1 MSPFR
6 LAVLLLTLITT
17 SFAAEKKAAALS
29 AKPAVDA
36 SAARIAKIEA
46 ATAQLHDELVA
57 RRRDFHMHPE
67 LSNREQRTSGI
78 VAEELRKIGFTDI
91 RTGVGKYGVVAVL
104 KGGKP
109 GPVVAVRADMDA
121 LPIQEVNDVPYKSQV
136 ANVKHACGHDAHTT
150 VGLGVAKVLYGM
162 RQDIPGTVKFIFQP
176 AEEGAPEGEEGGAPF
191 MIKEGALQNPK
202 PQAIFGLHSG
212 PLFEV
217 GTFGVRPGGMLA
229 SSDTFKIVVKGK
241 QSHGGYPHQG
251 IDSIVVASNIVQE
264 LQTIASRRV
273 RPIDPV
279 VVTIGT
285 IHGGSRFNVIA
296 PEVTMEGTLRT
307 LNNDVR
313 TKVLALMQKI
323 VTEVA
328 AANEAQATLT
338 FMKNPNFVTYNEPS
352 LAEETISVMR
362 AVAGEK
368 NVIMTDP
375 QMGAEDFSYYQNEI
389 PGFFYW
395 LGIANKQK
403 GITAG
408 LHTADFDIDE
418 QALDNGV
425 KMMSNIVV
433 DYLERHAKNAAPAGT
448 SPASFGK
455 KSAQK

>member
-1 MSPFR
+1 MRPHTA
-6 LAVLLLTLITT
+6 AVLLLALISTC
-17 SFAAEKKAAALS
+17 FAADK
-29 AKPAVDA
+29 KPADA
-36 SAARIAKIEA
+36 SAARIAKIA
-46 ATAQLHDELVA
+46 ATTAQMHDELVA
-57 RRRDFHMHPE
+57 RRRDFHEHPE
-67 LSNREQRTSGI
+67 LSNREQRTSAI
-78 VAEELRKIGFTDI
+78 VAEELKKIGFTDI
-91 RTGVGKYGVVAVL
+91 RTGVGKYGVVATL

-109 GPVVAVRADMDA
+109 GAVVAVRADMDA

-136 ANVKHACGHDAHTT
+136 PNVKHACGHDAHTT
-150 VGLGVAKVLYGM
+150 IELGVAKVLFGM
-162 RQDIPGTVKFIFQP
+162 RDQIPGTVKFIFQP
-176 AEEGAPEGEEGGAPF
+176 AEEGAPEGEDGGAPL
-191 MIKEGALQNPK
+191 MIKEGALENPK
-202 PQAIFGLHSG
+202 PQAIFGLHAG

-217 GTFGVRPGGMLA
+217 GTFGVRAGGMLA

-313 TKVLALMQKI
+313 TKVLSLMQKI
-323 VTEVA
+323 VTELA

-352 LAEETISVMR
+352 LAEETFPIMR

-368 NVIMTDP
+368 NVIMADP
-375 QMGAEDFSYYQNEI
+375 QMGAEDFSYYQKEI
-389 PGFFYW
+389 PGFFFW
-395 LGIANKQK
+395 LGVANKQK

-408 LHTADFDIDE
+408 LHTADFDVDE
-418 QALDNGV
+418 QALDHGV
-425 KMMSNIVV
+425 KMMSNIVL
-433 DYLERHAKNAAPAGT
+433 DYLDRHAKGTGAA
-448 SPASFGK
+448 S
-455 KSAQK
+455 SAAKQ

>member
-1 MSPFR
+1 MRF
-6 LAVLLLTLITT
+6 LVVLLALLPAA
-17 SFAAEKKAAALS
+17 FAAERTAPDPS
-29 AKPAVDA
+29 
-36 SAARIAKIEA
+36 ARIAKIA
-46 ATAQLHDELVA
+46 ALTAQMHDELVA

-67 LSNREQRTSGI
+67 LSNREQRTSAI
-78 VAEELRKIGFTDI
+78 VAEELKKIGFTDI
-91 RTGVGKYGVVAVL
+91 RTGVGKYGVVATL

-109 GPVVAVRADMDA
+109 GPVVALRADMDA

-150 VGLGVAKVLYGM
+150 IELGVAKVLYGM
-162 RQDIPGTVKFIFQP
+162 RDQIPGTVKFIFQP
-176 AEEGAPEGEEGGAPF
+176 AEEGAPEGEDGGAPL
-191 MIKEGALQNPK
+191 MIKEGALENPK

-217 GTFGVRPGGMLA
+217 GTFGVRSGGMLA

-241 QSHGGYPHQG
+241 QSHGGYPHLG
-251 IDSIVVASNIVQE
+251 IDSIIVASNIIQE
-264 LQTIASRRV
+264 LQTVASRRV

-307 LNNDVR
+307 LSNDVR
-313 TKVLALMQKI
+313 DSVLPMMQKI
-323 VTEVA
+323 ISEVA
-328 AANEAQATLT
+328 TANGAEAKMTVL
-338 FMKNPNFVTYNEPS
+338 KNPNPVTYNDPA
-352 LAEETISVMR
+352 LADETLPVMR

-368 NVIMTDP
+368 NVIVADP
-375 QMGAEDFSYYQNEI
+375 QMGAEDFSYYQKEI

-395 LGIANKQK
+395 LGVANQKK

-425 KMMSNIVV
+425 NMMANIVL
-433 DYLERHAKNAAPAGT
+433 DYLERHAKSGATSAG
-448 SPASFGK
+448 GK
-455 KSAQK
+455 

>member
-1 MSPFR
+1 MRF
-6 LAVLLLTLITT
+6 LAVLLALLPTV
-17 SFAAEKKAAALS
+17 FAAD
-29 AKPAVDA
+29 KPAADP
-36 SAARIAKIEA
+36 SAARIAKIA
-46 ATAQLHDELVA
+46 ALTAQMHDELVA

-67 LSNREQRTSGI
+67 LSNREQRTSAI
-78 VAEELRKIGFTDI
+78 VAEELKKIGFTDI
-91 RTGVGKYGVVAVL
+91 HTAVGKYGVVATL

-109 GPVVAVRADMDA
+109 GAVVAVRADMDA

-136 ANVKHACGHDAHTT
+136 PNVKHACGHDAHTT
-150 VGLGVAKVLYGM
+150 IELGVAKVLYGM
-162 RQDIPGTVKFIFQP
+162 RDQIPGTVKFIFQP
-176 AEEGAPEGEEGGAPF
+176 AEEGAPEGEDGGAPL
-191 MIKEGALQNPK
+191 MIKEGALENPK
-202 PQAIFGLHSG
+202 PQAIFGLHAG

-217 GTFGVRPGGMLA
+217 GTFGVRAGGMLA

-313 TKVLALMQKI
+313 TKVLTLMQKI

-352 LAEETISVMR
+352 LAEETFPIMR
-362 AVAGEK
+362 AAAGEK
-368 NVIMTDP
+368 NVIMADP
-375 QMGAEDFSYYQNEI
+375 QMGAEDFSYYQQQI
-389 PGFFYW
+389 PGFFFW
-395 LGIANKQK
+395 LGVANKQK

-408 LHTADFDIDE
+408 LHTADFDLDE
-418 QALDNGV
+418 QALDDGV
-425 KMMSNIVV
+425 KMMSNIVL
-433 DYLERHAKNAAPAGT
+433 DYLDRHAKGAGAA
-448 SPASFGK
+448 S
-455 KSAQK
+455 SAAKQ

>member
-1 MSPFR
+1 MRPHTA
-6 LAVLLLTLITT
+6 AVLLLALIPTC
-17 SFAAEKKAAALS
+17 FAAEKKVAAD
-29 AKPAVDA
+29 PA
-36 SAARIAKIEA
+36 AARIAKIAA
-46 ATAQLHDELVA
+46 ATAQMHDELVA
-57 RRRDFHMHPE
+57 RRRDFHEHPE
-67 LSNREQRTSGI
+67 LSNREQRTSAI
-78 VAEELRKIGFTDI
+78 VAEELKKIGFTDI
-91 RTGVGKYGVVAVL
+91 RTGVGKYGVVATL

-109 GPVVAVRADMDA
+109 GAVVAVRADMDA

-136 ANVKHACGHDAHTT
+136 PNVKHACGHDAHTT
-150 VGLGVAKVLYGM
+150 IELGVAKVLYGM
-162 RQDIPGTVKFIFQP
+162 RDQIPGTVKFIFQP
-176 AEEGAPEGEEGGAPF
+176 AEEGAPEGEDGGAPL
-191 MIKEGALQNPK
+191 MIKEGALENPK
-202 PQAIFGLHSG
+202 PQAIFGLHAG

-217 GTFGVRPGGMLA
+217 GTFGVRAGGMLA

-307 LNNDVR
+307 LNNDIR
-313 TKVLALMQKI
+313 TKVLSLMQKI

-352 LAEETISVMR
+352 LAEETFPIMR

-368 NVIMTDP
+368 NVIMADP
-375 QMGAEDFSYYQNEI
+375 QMGAEDFSYYQQQI

-395 LGIANKQK
+395 LGVANKQK

-408 LHTADFDIDE
+408 LHTADFDLDE
-418 QALDNGV
+418 QALDDGV
-425 KMMSNIVV
+425 KMMSNIVL
-433 DYLERHAKNAAPAGT
+433 DYLDRHAKGAGAA
-448 SPASFGK
+448 
-455 KSAQK
+455 SAAAKQ

>member
-1 MSPFR
+1 MRPHTA
-6 LAVLLLTLITT
+6 AVLLLALIPTC
-17 SFAAEKKAAALS
+17 FAAEKKVAAD
-29 AKPAVDA
+29 PAA
-36 SAARIAKIEA
+36 TRIAKIA
-46 ATAQLHDELVA
+46 ATTAQMHDELVA
-57 RRRDFHMHPE
+57 RRRDFHEHPE
-67 LSNREQRTSGI
+67 LSNREQRTSAI
-78 VAEELRKIGFTDI
+78 VAEELKKIGFTDI
-91 RTGVGKYGVVAVL
+91 RTGVGKYGVVATL

-109 GPVVAVRADMDA
+109 GAVVAVRADMDA

-136 ANVKHACGHDAHTT
+136 PNVKHACGHDAHTT
-150 VGLGVAKVLYGM
+150 IELGVAKVLYGM
-162 RQDIPGTVKFIFQP
+162 RDQIPGTVKFIFQP
-176 AEEGAPEGEEGGAPF
+176 AEEGAPEGEDGGAPL
-191 MIKEGALQNPK
+191 MIKEGALENPK
-202 PQAIFGLHSG
+202 PQAIFGLHAG

-217 GTFGVRPGGMLA
+217 GTFGVRAGGMLA

-313 TKVLALMQKI
+313 TKVLSLMQKI

-352 LAEETISVMR
+352 LAEETFPIMR

-368 NVIMTDP
+368 NVIMADP
-375 QMGAEDFSYYQNEI
+375 QMGAEDFSYYQQQI

-395 LGIANKQK
+395 LGVANKQK

-408 LHTADFDIDE
+408 LHTADFDLDE
-418 QALDNGV
+418 QALDDGV
-425 KMMSNIVV
+425 KMMSNIVL
-433 DYLERHAKNAAPAGT
+433 DYLDRHAKGAGAA
-448 SPASFGK
+448 S
-455 KSAQK
+455 SAAKQ

>member
-1 MSPFR
+1 MRF
-6 LAVLLLTLITT
+6 LEVLLVLVSTV
-17 SFAAEKKAAALS
+17 FAVD
-29 AKPAVDA
+29 KPATGP
-36 SAARIAKIEA
+36 SAARIAKIAA
-46 ATAQLHDELVA
+46 ATAQMHDELVA

-67 LSNREQRTSGI
+67 LSNREQRTSAI
-78 VAEELRKIGFTDI
+78 VAEELKKIGFTDV
-91 RTGVGKYGVVAVL
+91 RTGVGKYGVVATL

-121 LPIQEVNDVPYKSQV
+121 LPIQEVNDVAYKSQV

-150 VGLGVAKVLYGM
+150 VELGVAKVLYGM
-162 RQDIPGTVKFIFQP
+162 RDQIPGTVKFIFQP
-176 AEEGAPEGEEGGAPF
+176 AEEGAPEGEEGGAPL
-191 MIKEGALQNPK
+191 MIKEGALENPK

-217 GTFGVRPGGMLA
+217 GTFGVRSGGILA

-241 QSHGGYPHQG
+241 QSHGGYPHLG
-251 IDSIVVASNIVQE
+251 IDSIIVASNIIQE

-296 PEVTMEGTLRT
+296 PEVTMEGTVRT
-307 LNNDVR
+307 LNNEVR
-313 TKVLALMQKI
+313 DQVLALMQKMI
-323 VTEVA
+323 PEVA
-328 AANEAQATLT
+328 TANGAEAQMTVL
-338 FMKNPNFVTYNEPS
+338 KNPNPVTYNDPA
-352 LAEETISVMR
+352 LADETMPIMR

-368 NVIMTDP
+368 NVIVADP
-375 QMGAEDFSYYQNEI
+375 QMGAEDFSYYQKEI

-395 LGIANKQK
+395 LGVANQKK

-418 QALDNGV
+418 RALDNGV
-425 KMMSNIVV
+425 NMMSNILF
-433 DYLERHAKNAAPAGT
+433 DYLERHAKNGGAASSG
-448 SPASFGK
+448 GK
-455 KSAQK
+455 

>member
-1 MSPFR
+1 MRSFR
-6 LAVLLLTLITT
+6 PAVFLLYLISA
-17 SFAAEKKAAALS
+17 SFAAEKKVAD
-29 AKPAVDA
+29 P
-36 SAARIAKIEA
+36 SAARIAKIAA
-46 ATAQLHDELVA
+46 ATAQMHDELVA

-78 VAEELRKIGFTDI
+78 VAEELKKIGFTDI

-136 ANVKHACGHDAHTT
+136 PNVKHACGHDAHTT
-150 VGLGVAKVLYGM
+150 VGLGVAKVLYNM
-162 RQDIPGTVKFIFQP
+162 REEIPGSVKFIFQP
-176 AEEGAPEGEEGGAPF
+176 AEEGAPEGEEGGAPL
-191 MIKEGALQNPK
+191 MIKEGALADPK

-217 GTFGVRPGGMLA
+217 GTFGVRAGGILA

-241 QSHGGYPHQG
+241 QSHGGYPHLG
-251 IDSIVVASNIVQE
+251 IDSIVVASNIIQE
-264 LQTIASRRV
+264 LQTIASRRI

-313 TKVLALMQKI
+313 DSALAMMQKI

-338 FMKNPNFVTYNEPS
+338 FTKNPNFVTSNEPS
-352 LAEETISVMR
+352 LAEETFPIMR

-368 NVIMTDP
+368 NVIMADP
-375 QMGAEDFSYYQNEI
+375 QMGAEDFSYYQKQV

-418 QALDNGV
+418 QALDSGV
-425 KMMSNIVV
+425 KMMSNIVL
-433 DYLERHAKNAAPAGT
+433 DYLERHAKDGT
-448 SPASFGK
+448 AKATGK
-455 KSAQK
+455 